1 LVNSNNNSLLE
12 IDFTDISNVYF
23 GGAQTKITT
32 IKYIITDNANN
43 KNTILRR
50 ITLINSN
57 REPLFFY
64 NKQVYYVSEIVN
76 NKPLIISETITENEF
91 ISKLR
96 TSVIVLNPL
105 LHEMIP
111 NLFTLTE
118 PPRDLSFIDI
128 NYIQIVNVVASVD
141 EVILTINN
149 VNFNGPIISYPS
161 VTIKSFN
168 GFINNDDDDTLY
180 IKYFSSTQVY
190 DVQGIFKI
198 KLEITRKE
206 IVAVTTIDSHCCYP
220 KVDYKP
226 IQDSYKLGS
235 QNSTVMRRFSF
246 LLS

>member
-1 LVNSNNNSLLE
+1 M
-12 IDFTDISNVYF
+12 
-23 GGAQTKITT
+23 G
-32 IKYIITDNANN
+32 
-43 KNTILRR
+43 
-50 ITLINSN
+50 
-57 REPLFFY
+57 
-64 NKQVYYVSEIVN
+64 
-76 NKPLIISETITENEF
+76 
-91 ISKLR
+91 
-96 TSVIVLNPL
+96 
-105 LHEMIP
+105 
-111 NLFTLTE
+111 
-118 PPRDLSFIDI
+118 
-128 NYIQIVNVVASVD
+128 SVD

-206 IVAVTTIDSHCCYP
+206 IVAVTSIDTHCCYP

-235 QNSTVMRRFSF
+235 QNSTVMRMAKYIINRNI
-246 LLS
+246 

>member
-1 LVNSNNNSLLE
+1 
-12 IDFTDISNVYF
+12 
-23 GGAQTKITT
+23 
-32 IKYIITDNANN
+32 
-43 KNTILRR
+43 
-50 ITLINSN
+50 
-57 REPLFFY
+57 
-64 NKQVYYVSEIVN
+64 
-76 NKPLIISETITENEF
+76 
-91 ISKLR
+91 
-96 TSVIVLNPL
+96 VLNPL

-111 NLFTLTE
+111 NLFTLTT
-118 PPRDLSFIDI
+118 PPTDLSFIDI

-141 EVILTINN
+141 DVILTINN

-168 GFINNDDDDTLY
+168 GFISNSSNDDTLY

-206 IVAVTTIDSHCCYP
+206 IVAQSTIDSHCCYP

-235 QNSTVMRRFSF
+235 QNSTIMRMAKYIINRNI
-246 LLS
+246 

>member
-1 LVNSNNNSLLE
+1 M
-12 IDFTDISNVYF
+12 
-23 GGAQTKITT
+23 K
-32 IKYIITDNANN
+32 
-43 KNTILRR
+43 
-50 ITLINSN
+50 
-57 REPLFFY
+57 
-64 NKQVYYVSEIVN
+64 
-76 NKPLIISETITENEF
+76 
-91 ISKLR
+91 
-96 TSVIVLNPL
+96 
-105 LHEMIP
+105 P
-111 NLFTLTE
+111 NLFTLKE
-118 PPRDLSFIDI
+118 PPTDLSFIAI
-128 NYIQIVNVVASVD
+128 NYIQIVNVVDLID
-141 EVILTINN
+141 EVLLTINN